1 MFYGFFMKYLFILGR
16 NIPLSVAEI
25 KSFLKRT
32 SNSVLE
38 EKLIDNALLLELSNT
53 LDAGTVDLLGGTL
66 GIGIVLCNVKDID
79 KKEVYFGTE
88 NNFNYVVWDFSEH
101 TLAVSEYL
109 KRRFRSEE
117 LRAVEKQFGGSI
129 KTQGEGNIRKP
140 SSSIIH
146 EEYFVF
152 ENFFGRVIQ
161 KCNYKEIERRDMQK
175 PVRREELSIS
185 PRLAKMMINLSE
197 VKENEV
203 LLDAFCGIGV
213 VMMEALNMGIK
224 TMGIDKDTNAIEGAR
239 KNLEWMK
246 FPSSGYRLINND
258 SSKVKISPVN
268 VLVSEPDFGST
279 LRRTP
284 EKREAEKMIN
294 QFEKLMIDVLNNMKS
309 SVSGKIVFSVPLI
322 NTGRER
328 IKCDYLRI
336 CSKTG
341 LKIEEGFPLPEFRE
355 GQIVGREIV
364 VMKR

>member
-1 MFYGFFMKYLFILGR
+1 MKYLFILGR

-88 NNFNYVVWDFSEH
+88 NNFNYVVWNFSEH

-129 KTQGEGNIRKP
+129 KTQGEGIIRKP

-152 ENFFGRVIQ
+152 ENLFGRVIQ

-213 VMMEALNMGIK
+213 IIMEALNMGIK

-328 IKCDYLRI
+328 IKCDYSRI

-341 LKIEEGFPLPEFRE
+341 FKIEEGFPLPEFRE